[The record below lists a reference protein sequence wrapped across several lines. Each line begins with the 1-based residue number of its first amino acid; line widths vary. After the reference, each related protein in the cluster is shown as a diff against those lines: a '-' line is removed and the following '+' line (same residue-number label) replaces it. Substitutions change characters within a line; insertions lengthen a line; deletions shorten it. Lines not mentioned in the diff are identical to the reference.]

1 MAARRWTRAHTHITL
16 PSFPTTVTDKM
27 KKSVLACCAMLLC
40 SAAAMAQQPSDPIV
54 MTVAGEP
61 VTRSEFEYNFN
72 KNNTDAVVDKK
83 SVREYADLFA
93 AYKLKVRAAMDAKL
107 DTAAAF
113 QKEFRHYR
121 NQQVRPMLVPEV
133 VLEQQC
139 HDYYDGMVQA
149 LGGKDLIRPAH
160 ILVLVPQNATEQE
173 RGLKGQRA
181 DSIYNVLAQG
191 GDFGDLALRL
201 SDDTQTARNGGALPW
216 VGPGDTMKEF
226 EDVAYGLQAGDMSK
240 PFLSPVGYHI
250 VKMLERKQ
258 LEPFDTLHPQI
269 HRFLERR
276 GVHERLATDA
286 LAEIMKKYGEEYTV
300 DQVLDMETERLCA
313 EDADLRYL
321 VREYHDGLLLYDL
334 CSTRI
339 WEPAKTDTAGIERY
353 FLEHKKDYAWEKPHF
368 SGMVYYCADK
378 ADVKKVKKALKKVKD
393 DGRWIQTVRE
403 QFNADTVTVRMD
415 KRLFVQGAN
424 KNVDALAFRVKGQE
438 IVPLEGFPY
447 CGVVGKMLKKGPAKW
462 TDVGAKVVED
472 YQKYREDEFV
482 QALRKQYPVVI
493 FEEALA
499 TVNNH

>member
-1 MAARRWTRAHTHITL
+1 
-16 PSFPTTVTDKM
+16 M
-27 KKSVLACCAMLLC
+27 KKIFTACCAMLL
-40 SAAAMAQQPSDPIV
+40 STAAVMAQDVSDPVV
-54 MTVAGEP
+54 MTVGGEA

-72 KNNTDAVVDKK
+72 KNNTEVVRDKK

-93 AYKLKVRAAMDAKL
+93 AYKMKVRAALDARL

-113 QKEFRHYR
+113 QREFKHYR
-121 NQQVRPMLVPEV
+121 NQQIRPMLVPEV

-139 HDYYDGMVQA
+139 RDYYEGLQKSLD
-149 LGGKDLIRPAH
+149 GKDLIRPAH
-160 ILVLVPQNATEQE
+160 ILVLVPQNATEQTRE
-173 RGLKGQRA
+173 EKGLLA
-181 DSIYNVLAQG
+181 DSIYDALSRGA
-191 GDFGDLALRL
+191 DFADMATRL
-201 SDDTQTARNGGALPW
+201 SDDAQTGRNGGALPW

-226 EDVAYGLQAGDMSK
+226 EDVAYGLQPGEMCR

-286 LAEIMKKYGEEYTV
+286 LAEIQKNYGAEYTV
-300 DQVLDMETERLCA
+300 EQVLDMETERLCA
-313 EDADLRYL
+313 ENADLRYL

-339 WEPAKTDTAGIERY
+339 WEPAKADTAGIESY
-353 FLEHKKDYAWEKPHF
+353 FDTHRKDYAWDKPRY

-378 ADVKKVKKALKKVKD
+378 ADVKRVRKALKKVKD
-393 DGRWIQTVRE
+393 DGKWIQTVRE
-403 QFNADTVTVRMD
+403 AFNADTVTVRMD

-424 KNVDALAFRVKGQE
+424 PNVDALAFRVKGQE
-438 IVPLEGFPY
+438 LKPIEGFPY
-447 CGVVGKMLKKGPAKW
+447 CGVVGKMLKKGPGKW
-462 TDVGAKVVED
+462 TDVGARVVED

-482 QALRKQYPVVI
+482 DSLRKKYPVVI
-493 FEEALA
+493 HEEVLS